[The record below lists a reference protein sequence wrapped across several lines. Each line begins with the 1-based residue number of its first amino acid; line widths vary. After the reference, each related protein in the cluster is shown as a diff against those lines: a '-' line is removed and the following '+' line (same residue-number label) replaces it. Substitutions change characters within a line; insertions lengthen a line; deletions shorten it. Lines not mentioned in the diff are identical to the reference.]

1 DRGEA
6 HGPTLVVA
14 PTSVVGNWARE
25 AHKFVPDLKVMVH
38 HGANRLT
45 DKELSTEAENHDLGM
60 PSYGTIS
67 RDFKVMR
74 MVEWDRVV
82 LDEAQA
88 IKNSSTRSSK
98 AVRSLPS
105 RHRIALTGTP
115 VENRLSEM
123 RSILDFCN
131 PG

>member
-1 DRGEA
+1 LALLAVEKDRGEA

-45 DKELSTEAENHDLGM
+45 DKELITEAENYDLVVT
-60 PSYGTIS
+60 SYGTIS
-67 RDFKVMR
+67 RDFKVMG

-82 LDEAQA
+82 LDEARRLR
-88 IKNSSTRSSK
+88 IH
-98 AVRSLPS
+98 
-105 RHRIALTGTP
+105 RHAHR
-115 VENRLSEM
+115 RLCVACRHDTAS
-123 RSILDFCN
+123 
-131 PG
+131 P